1 MRREQNNFAPSEGM
15 SVRRTYRGSLATVGV
30 LVLALA
36 SGAFA
41 AVPVETIKTDLRALI
56 RSAAASKV
64 QFAVAVP
71 HAVSTSTSGK
81 WSVDGG
87 RATWRYAAKI
97 PTAVS
102 LSFHATHV
110 HLPAGATLTVSGA
123 VTTFTYH
130 SSNLTSDDL
139 WSRIHPGDT
148 LQFTL
153 DVPAAERSKV
163 AFAIVS
169 FQAGYRSLGGAVP
182 DHPYYRELLA
192 SQSSTN
198 SGCVQNYV
206 CNITTANTPLGQA
219 TVGIVV
225 GDMYQCTG
233 TLINDVPGDNTPYVL
248 TARHCETGL
257 LGGGDPSAAAS
268 VTVYWDAITPC
279 GQALGTLY
287 DPGILTQTGAV
298 TVIEQQDAWLIQL
311 NKSPLATDAQFAG
324 FDASGNAIQGGY
336 TIQHA
341 LAYDKQ
347 FTSWFGQALAVT
359 QSDVLTSMYTS
370 NFWEVVNALG
380 NIGPGASGSGL
391 IDQNNHLVGSLTLG
405 RTGDASGYGS
415 CPANPPSAPNGSN
428 GAADFTSL
436 AAVWNSTA
444 DTTSGTGSLTLKSVL
459 DPASTGTLV
468 VSSMP
473 AAPIT
478 FTTSS
483 ATPEDGD
490 IVQLSWTVPN
500 ATQCTAS
507 DGLPGDGWSGTLP
520 GSGTR
525 SVSES
530 IGAEVTYKLTCSLS
544 GGGSVSSSLQVAWYG
559 SVPFVQLYIARS
571 YVWTT
576 RPALLQWTSNVSP
589 CAIKG
594 GSLSLT
600 GLASSGS
607 TTTTQATTGD
617 VTYTISCG
625 SGPTATSQTQTV
637 TYITPS
643 LQFVANATDRLQ
655 GQPLSFVWVTWADSC
670 APSGG
675 APNDGWATGV
685 FGDQVYNFSPHVST
699 LGTYTYTLTCISG
712 PLSVTQNIVVT
723 YEDNAPYVASSLNP
737 GTTTY
742 TATPADYIVLDWTT
756 NLTTCSINQTPLPY
770 FGEITGPLQPI
781 PSFTWTA
788 IDGPAT
794 LAPNAPGTYTLSVT
808 CTGQSGSPTITSA
821 PLTVTVLPPPPPT
834 VSISVSPTT
843 VVDGG
848 TQFTVTWSS
857 TNATNCVAEG
867 NGQSTGAGLGIT
879 MGVSGNLVLGPANEP
894 GTFTF
899 GISCQSIAQGESDA
913 SAQTTLTV
921 LQAPT
926 VSMTGNG
933 TSELSL
939 TEGQTLTLTWSSTNA
954 SSCAATGGGA
964 NGSPWSGSL
973 GISGTASQT
982 ASTVGNFTYTVT
994 CTDSLNSSAHNQVSV
1009 AVVAATSG
1017 GSSGSASGGSK
1028 GGGGALGLLETA
1040 LLTCLLARR
1049 RLYSRSLEGR
1059 HRSPS
1064 SPRRSATC
1072 IQN

>member
-1 MRREQNNFAPSEGM
+1 M
-15 SVRRTYRGSLATVGV
+15 SVRRTYRGTLATVSV
-30 LVLALA
+30 LLLALS

-41 AVPVETIKTDLRALI
+41 TVPVEIVKTDLEALI

-81 WSVDGG
+81 WSVVGD

-110 HLPAGATLTVSGA
+110 HLPAGATLTVSSA
-123 VTTFTYH
+123 VTTFTYRGA
-130 SSNLTSDDL
+130 NLTSDDL

-163 AFAIVS
+163 VFAIVS
-169 FQAGYRSLGGAVP
+169 FQAGYRGLGGAVP
-182 DHPYYRELLA
+182 DHAYYRALRA
-192 SQSSTN
+192 AQAGTN
-198 SGCVQNYV
+198 SGCAQNYA
-206 CNITTANTPLGQA
+206 CNIAAANTSLGQA
-219 TVGIVV
+219 TVGVVV

-233 TLINDVPGDNTPYVL
+233 TLVNDVPGDNTPYVL

-257 LGGGDPSAAAS
+257 LGGGDPGAAGS
-268 VTVYWDAITPC
+268 VTIYWDALTPC

-311 NKSPLATDAQFAG
+311 NKSPRATDAQFAG

-336 TIQHA
+336 TIQHS
-341 LAYDKQ
+341 LGYDKQ

-359 QSDVLTSMYTS
+359 QADVLTSMYTS

-380 NIGPGASGSGL
+380 NTGPGASGSGL

-405 RTGDASGYGS
+405 RIGDASGYES
-415 CPANPPSAPNGSN
+415 CPANPLAAPNGSN

-444 DTTSGTGSLTLKSVL
+444 DTTSNTGSLTLKSVL
-459 DPASTGTLV
+459 DPGSTGTLV

-483 ATPEDGD
+483 TTPEDGD
-490 IVQLSWTVPN
+490 TVQLSWSVPN
-500 ATQCTAS
+500 STQCIAS
-507 DGLPGDGWSGTLP
+507 GGIPGDGWSGSLP
-520 GSGTR
+520 GSGTQGI
-525 SVSES
+525 SES
-530 IGAEVTYKLTCSLS
+530 VGADVSYKLTCTLS
-544 GGGSVSSSLQVAWYG
+544 GGGSVSSSVQVSWYG
-559 SVPFVQLYIARS
+559 EVPFVQLYIARS

-576 RPALLQWTSNVSP
+576 RPATLQWTSNVSP

-600 GLASSGS
+600 GLASSGT

-625 SGPTATSQTQTV
+625 SGPTATSQSQTV

-643 LQFVANATDRLQ
+643 LLLVANATDRLQ
-655 GQPLSFVWVTWADSC
+655 GEPLSFVWVTWADSC
-670 APSGG
+670 TPSGG
-675 APNDGWATGV
+675 APNDGWATTA
-685 FGDQVYNFSPHVST
+685 FGDQVEDFAPRVST
-699 LGTYTYTLTCISG
+699 LGTYTYSLTCTSG
-712 PLSVTQNIVVT
+712 PLSVTQSIVVT
-723 YEDNAPYVASSLNP
+723 YEDNAPYVTTSRSPSS
-737 GTTTY
+737 TTY
-742 TATPADYIVLDWTT
+742 TSTPADYIVLNWTT
-756 NLTTCSINQTPLPY
+756 NLTTCAINSTPSPA

-781 PSFTWTA
+781 PNMDWIA

-808 CTGQSGSPTITSA
+808 CTGQSGSPTITST

-834 VSISVSPTT
+834 VSVSLSPAT
-843 VVDGG
+843 VALDGA
-848 TQFTVTWSS
+848 QFTVTWSS
-857 TNATNCVAEG
+857 TNAMNCVPEG
-867 NGQSTGAGLGIT
+867 NGQGSGALWPTGPGISA
-879 MGVSGNLVLGPANEP
+879 GVSGSLVLGPANEP

-899 GISCQSIAQGESDA
+899 GISCQSIASGESSA
-913 SAQTTLTV
+913 SAQAKLNVLEPPTVTLT
-921 LQAPT
+921 A
-926 VSMTGNG
+926 N
-933 TSELSL
+933 EASL
-939 TEGQTLTLTWSSTNA
+939 TQGQTLTLTWSSANT
-954 SSCAATGGGA
+954 SSCTATGGGA
-964 NGSPWSGSL
+964 NGSPWSGNL
-973 GISGTASQT
+973 ATSGTTSQPAS
-982 ASTVGNFTYTVT
+982 AVGSFTYTIT
-994 CTDSLNSSAHNQVSV
+994 CTDSVNTSAQEQVSV
-1009 AVVAATSG
+1009 TVIAATPND
-1017 GSSGSASGGSK
+1017 GSSGGSK
-1028 GGGGALGLLETA
+1028 GGGGALGLFEIA
-1040 LLTCLLARR
+1040 LLASLVGRR
-1049 RLYSRSLEGR
+1049 RLCSRSLEEHCR
-1059 HRSPS
+1059 
-1064 SPRRSATC
+1064 
-1072 IQN
+1072 